1 MTRGG
6 KRSGAGR
13 KRGSLS
19 RKTRVIAERAA
30 VDGITPL
37 EVILRTMRSAWARAS
52 SNGETVVSFQDALI
66 AAAMAEKAAPYVHPR
81 LAAEKHEVSGA
92 EGKPLSMPMPQV
104 VIYLPDNGRD
114 PDLVK
119 PIPACQSY
127 SHSSGSRPNK
137 RRGSTGSLNAW
148 DQGNCLGLPIIVL
161 LSKVGLGLYRQ
172 TDVPICTTLSRDSLR
187 SEQTVRG

>member
-92 EGKPLSMPMPQV
+92 EGKPLSMP
-104 VIYLPDNGRD
+104 I

-119 PIPACQSY
+119 PIPD
-127 SHSSGSRPNK
+127 P
-137 RRGSTGSLNAW
+137 RRDRDFVKPISNARVKDNST
-148 DQGNCLGLPIIVL
+148 DQDPARKLMDPA
-161 LSKVGLGLYRQ
+161 
-172 TDVPICTTLSRDSLR
+172 TVP
-187 SEQTVRG
+187 Q

>member
-13 KRGSLS
+13 KKGSLS
-19 RKTRVIAERAA
+19 HKTRAIAARAA
-30 VDGITPL
+30 AEGITPL

-52 SNGETVVSFQDALI
+52 RNGETVTSFPDALI

-92 EGKPLSMPMPQV
+92 DGKALLVPTRVPTPQV
-104 VIYLPDNGRD
+104 LIYLPDNGRD

-119 PIPACQSY
+119 PIPD
-127 SHSSGSRPNK
+127 P
-137 RRGSTGSLNAW
+137 RRDRDFVKPISNARVKDNST
-148 DQGNCLGLPIIVL
+148 DQDPARKLMDPA
-161 LSKVGLGLYRQ
+161 
-172 TDVPICTTLSRDSLR
+172 TVP
-187 SEQTVRG
+187 Q